1 MEIGSDRVSDHF
13 GVTDLLY
20 HFEFFR
26 ELTVEHFFQVIHPAT
41 GDFIVIQL
49 LKNRLWGE
57 PRQLPI
63 QEPIKPGPILDLRL
77 ISPVNLNPLILQI
90 HP

>member
-1 MEIGSDRVSDHF
+1 MLSNFWWRSELDIVRKRLRFRRMEIGSDRVSDHF

-49 LKNRLWGE
+49 LKNRL
-57 PRQLPI
+57 
-63 QEPIKPGPILDLRL
+63 
-77 ISPVNLNPLILQI
+77 
-90 HP
+90 